1 MSRLRL
7 AAEKV
12 FRAAGNFRSL
22 DAAVEKNK
30 NCSEEGEAYLGF
42 ALLFA
47 ALFSSAKVD
56 FRDGKKGEVTT
67 TLPLVTNDQ

>member
-1 MSRLRL
+1 VSRLRL
-7 AAEKV
+7 AAEKG

-47 ALFSSAKVD
+47 ALFSSRKVD
-56 FRDGKKGEVTT
+56 FRDGKKGEATT